1 MTDAPSP
8 ASGAPLKL
16 FNSLTRKLEEFRPVH
31 PGEARVYSCGP
42 TVYNY
47 PHIGNMRAYVFADTL
62 GRTLSF
68 KGYKLTHVINIT
80 DVGHLTDDADAGED
94 KLEKAAAEKAQS
106 IWDIARHYTEAY
118 WADVK
123 ALNIRQPAHWSI
135 ATDYVPQ
142 MIEFAKAIAD
152 KHCYELDSG
161 LYFNTKTVPDYGR
174 LAREDDLLAE
184 MQKLI
189 QRQKAAKDI
198 AGAKERI
205 DALRKL
211 VIDFIAVIDDFYKR
225 KSLKKYQSL
234 RAIWQVAA
242 EASEDDF
249 PAALQR
255 SLNES
260 RAFFKAPRV
269 EPVAGKRNDEDFAIW
284 RKTPAGETRQMEWD
298 SPWGRGAPGWHLE
311 CSVMSEALLGF
322 PFDIHTGGIDHR
334 EIHHPNEIAQN
345 QAHSCSADSGARFWM
360 HNNFLVERSGKMS
373 KSSGE
378 FLRLQLLI
386 DKGYHTLAY
395 RLMCLQAH
403 YRSELEFS
411 WEGLGAALTRLKRLV
426 MAVEKLDPPR
436 NGEVASRSDDGG
448 GARPSA
454 DAAQDRPPPPPAS
467 PIPLPVPGRIADLLA
482 KFDAAMSDDLNTPV
496 ALTLLEE
503 AAAMKKVDADQKR
516 AALAAMD
523 AVLGLN
529 ILSLSR
535 ADLRIRPRAATIT
548 EVEIEEILTRRK
560 EARAAKDFATSD
572 KLRDEL
578 IAAGVEV
585 MDGDPLGWDWR
596 LEA

>member
-1 MTDAPSP
+1 MTDVSASP
-8 ASGAPLKL
+8 LRL
-16 FNSLTRKLEEFRPVH
+16 FNSLTRSLENFEPVH

-62 GRTLSF
+62 GRTLSY

-106 IWDIARHYTEAY
+106 IWDIAKHYTEAY

-142 MIEFAKAIAD
+142 MIEFARAIAD
-152 KHCYELDSG
+152 KHCYELESG
-161 LYFNTKTVPDYGR
+161 LYFDTTTVADYGR
-174 LAREDDLLAE
+174 LARHGTDEGE
-184 MQKLI
+184 S
-189 QRQKAAKDI
+189 
-198 AGAKERI
+198 RI
-205 DALRKL
+205 D
-211 VIDFIAVIDDFYKR
+211 
-225 KSLKKYQSL
+225 
-234 RAIWQVAA
+234 
-242 EASEDDF
+242 
-249 PAALQR
+249 
-255 SLNES
+255 
-260 RAFFKAPRV
+260 
-269 EPVAGKRNDEDFAIW
+269 PVDGKRAPADFAIW

-345 QAHSCSADSGARFWM
+345 QAHSCSDASGARFWM

-378 FLRLQLLI
+378 FLRVQLLI
-386 DKGYHTLAY
+386 DKGYHPLAY

-411 WEGLGAALTRLKRLV
+411 WDGLGAALTRLKRLV
-426 MAVEKLDPPR
+426 MAAAPVR
-436 NGEVASRSDDGG
+436 
-448 GARPSA
+448 
-454 DAAQDRPPPPPAS
+454 DAEPAEPVDRR
-467 PIPLPVPGRIADLLA
+467 LTELLA

-503 AAAMKKVDADQKR
+503 AAAMKKIDAGQKR
-516 AALAAMD
+516 GALAVMD
-523 AVLGLN
+523 AVLGLDLLT
-529 ILSLSR
+529 IDR
-535 ADLRIRPRAATIT
+535 AALRVRPKAATIT
-548 EVEIEEILTRRK
+548 EEEIEAILTRRK
-560 EARAAKDFATSD
+560 EARAAKDFAASD
-572 KLRDEL
+572 ALRDDL